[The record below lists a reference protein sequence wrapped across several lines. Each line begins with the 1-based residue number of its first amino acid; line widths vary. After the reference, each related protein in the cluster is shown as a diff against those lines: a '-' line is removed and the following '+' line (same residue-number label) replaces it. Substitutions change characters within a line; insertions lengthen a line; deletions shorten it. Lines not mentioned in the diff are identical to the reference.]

1 MKGVECLSSLISKAN
16 KHKIKIFAVR
26 NFESTYY
33 NMQA

>member
-1 MKGVECLSSLISKAN
+1 MKEVECLSSLISKAN

-26 NFESTYY
+26 NFESTHS